1 MANGFYGSLSKL
13 QKINFQFDRV
23 FPNRATMDA
32 EAGSTGLDL
41 EGNKQDFVLNGRYV
55 LVDYNEG
62 DTVDIT
68 LKLGYKQDGNIYA
81 GFNVP
86 FPQSSINIGDNIIVI
101 GEFDNEGNYEKYA
114 DEEIWTYTAENT
126 FEQKTQWNTDIS
138 NSDTSTYEHNLI
150 IDNSA
155 YPNAGRGWDS
165 TVWQKTYQNGKSTYI
180 MIAELNAL
188 SPTLAI
194 APDPPGQDGI
204 PSSPYFSDS
213 TPNFYRL
220 HIGSQ
225 WGLRLRGAQ
234 QYASSA
240 YLSEEKRNIP
250 FTSDID
256 NYILPSDVS
265 GSIYLKDRE
274 LKDKPLAIYYNK
286 KGFNKFLGASNGYAD
301 LDSKIEYYKA
311 RENQLTPEEEAIYR
325 VYKNTQGYIEKIDP
339 DTENKIEN
347 KNFISLTPTG
357 ISGKIYSNVDRDG
370 GSNAAPDMQELSI
383 MLPSLGET
391 ISQMWDIIYGE
402 SKSVDANG
410 YRMYYNNPENISPE
424 WITDNF
430 SSDTNKFR
438 NTDIYWNS
446 TNGIRLNQRDGYN
459 AEALSTLAGTL
470 NSTHDIMGMI
480 IRDYKEYEDADI
492 EDINVNRWD
501 PTKIYYVNGEYYIK
515 NKTYE
520 WTPYEEGDSR
530 PLYNEIL
537 PSQMVGVGYHA
548 TKTIIKDNGTE
559 EIVEVPLYRL
569 SSEEFPIILDNNV
582 SENLESYKTEF
593 MEGSGYDNYIQV
605 KDVSDIIEGAIYGT
619 LDVEKATEEAQT
631 PILENNDG
639 EKIYYYYQDNWNDG
653 IKRYTLE
660 NPDSGGSP
668 TWSKGIYY
676 TFTKREIDE
685 AELTD
690 TYFYMP
696 NYFYVENIKT
706 GEIHLA
712 LEATLDEIYGNNT
725 TEKDWRFYRKKY
737 NQIAPGGGS
746 GNKTIQPIYAK
757 DANGNYIYE
766 LSYIDINRLS
776 EYNVSYRYNNV
787 NNTLI
792 IAKSF
797 DGDTPVNLVDSIKS
811 EYLNGIGT
819 IVFENDELKGYYSK
833 YYKATDGQYYLP
845 LDFAIND
852 GLIYE
857 EDENENYIP
866 SYKIAS
872 YKVVDA
878 NVLTGEGQVKVIRF
892 QENTYF
898 YKRDNTF
905 ILEEKNNLRWID
917 DVGGDPFVPGNSNGE
932 NSPYYKLTF
941 NVDNRKQ
948 VYPVGGGYFK
958 TERGDYIRYFAPHIP
973 DPELMTDENED
984 NDFYFVTFTEL
995 QGDYRAFAENVY
1007 YTTDQLTTKATIYDP
1022 EATYYER
1029 IGNIVG
1035 ESEPKWSNGMQWNT
1049 DSVPDDVTL
1058 GYITPTWK
1066 AKKLDGL
1073 NKNMTTIYGL
1083 IVQLYNK
1090 LNAGNEYNR
1099 DSNTIQGIINQA
1111 SDLIVNLE
1119 NLGYS
1124 FNTIKFENA
1133 NGETT
1138 GELIANSNRTATIV
1152 SDSTLVPVSI
1162 ESGKIKISDSKLKIT
1177 TDNNIVY
1184 TDIGNLNNTNNAQ
1197 IIAYSSGQTPTIQKK
1212 TNNLLFNAGDIS
1224 LNSDNLNVSS
1234 NAVFASRPKVNLEPL
1249 ITSDAMNELKLK
1261 WTNAQDNKALTFFDD
1276 GREILKIQQE
1286 VDPSA
1291 VEGGGTPAGSST
1303 VTADDVQLLNSIN
1316 KQFTVRANTL
1326 GTFSHETTQIQGM
1339 TTNGTDKLYI
1349 CGTNGDDTQVIVY
1362 EVNVNDITRVSAH
1375 SLVFEDTG
1383 NPVYGHPN
1391 CADYCEGKLYITG
1404 CVDTLVDNKTT
1415 YHNLLIVTPSSANAW
1430 TAKLVSLNGDSWWS
1444 AAMLKAYNGKY
1455 VLAGHQADSGNL
1467 ELFATI
1473 YGTSRTREQV
1483 IAFESEAD
1491 ANKEIY
1497 THMGEPLG
1505 FNKFKPWRTIQMGA
1519 FSCDPAGMCQYKNY
1533 ILIGD
1538 AHLNGALARNAV
1550 RCFTSEG
1557 ELKSVIYLP
1566 AMGDNELEDICVIN
1580 STLYIVDISGNLYSA
1595 NINSAIYAKYNSDMF
1610 SNNTAPGM
1618 QYCYVNENG
1627 SEHYTN
1633 YGTASNPIWIMDRFR
1648 LNPWFFPSKHCITDG
1663 SFSINTGGGNLIL
1676 KPMYFNGG
1684 NYKGQIVFCGT
1695 GKCGTALVS
1704 YWIPYTRVS
1713 DDNEY
1718 IYKLGDT
1725 FNVTAHWNNQSYVY
1739 NTPQD
1744 AATNGYLGL
1753 WNYVCSL
1760 ISEPSPYCWDL
1771 AETIEL

>member
-32 EAGSTGLDL
+32 EAGNTGLDL

-101 GEFDNEGNYEKYA
+101 GEFDNEGNYEKYT

-126 FEQKTQWNTDIS
+126 FEQKTQWNIDIS

-150 IDNSA
+150 IDNSI

-180 MIAELNAL
+180 MVAELNAL

-225 WGLRLRGAQ
+225 WGLRLKGAEP
-234 QYASSA
+234 YIGKKKLEDENRTINFSS
-240 YLSEEKRNIP
+240 S
-250 FTSDID
+250 TD
-256 NYILPSDVS
+256 NYLLPSDVS
-265 GSIYLKDRE
+265 GKLYLKDY
-274 LKDKPLAIYYNK
+274 DSVSDNYPLAVYYNK
-286 KGFNKFLGASNGYAD
+286 KGFNKFTSSSDGYEPISAQ
-301 LDSKIEYYKA
+301 IEALRGRSEHRALFEQYQNTLEYLN
-311 RENQLTPEEEAIYR
+311 NQGRDFVA
-325 VYKNTQGYIEKIDP
+325 
-339 DTENKIEN
+339 
-347 KNFISLTPTG
+347 LTPTG
-357 ISGKIYSNVDRDG
+357 QSGKVYQNVDNDGSSNV
-370 GSNAAPDMQELSI
+370 APDMQELSI
-383 MLPSLGET
+383 MLPSLGEA
-391 ISQMWDIIYGE
+391 ISQMWDIVYGDNQE
-402 SKSVDANG
+402 FDAKG
-410 YRMYYNNPENISPE
+410 FHLYYNNPDNAEPE
-424 WITDNF
+424 HIIDNF
-430 SSDTNKFR
+430 SSDTNKIR
-438 NTDIYWNS
+438 NTDMYWNS
-446 TNGIRLNQRDGYN
+446 TNGPRLNQEIGYN
-459 AEALSTLAGTL
+459 AKALSTLAGTL
-470 NSTHDIMGMI
+470 NSAHDLMGMI
-480 IRDYKEYEDADI
+480 IRDYKEYDDADI
-492 EDINVNRWD
+492 ETVNVDEWD

-515 NKTYE
+515 SKDYLWDEYDENDTEK
-520 WTPYEEGDSR
+520 
-530 PLYNEIL
+530 PLYNTITPE
-537 PSQMVGVGYHA
+537 QMIGVGYNHI
-548 TKTIIKDNGTE
+548 TDDENNVLPI
-559 EIVEVPLYRL
+559 YRRT
-569 SSEEFPIILDNNV
+569 SEEYPNISDIDV
-582 SENLESYKTEF
+582 SENIGTYADQMNRGDYS
-593 MEGSGYDNYIQV
+593 NYIKV
-605 KDVSDIIEGAIYGT
+605 KDPSDIIEGAIYGT
-619 LDVEKATEEAQT
+619 LKVEEATPTASAPATENEDHQ
-631 PILENNDG
+631 
-639 EKIYYYYQDNWNDG
+639 KIYYYYYNNEG
-653 IKRYTLE
+653 GTKTYRLE
-660 NPDSGGSP
+660 NPDSGRTP
-668 TWSKGIYY
+668 TWDKGIYY
-676 TFTKREIDE
+676 TFTANEISE
-685 AELTD
+685 AFMTN
-690 TYFYMP
+690 TYFYIP
-696 NYFYVENIKT
+696 DFFYAENLKT

-712 LEATLDEIYGNNT
+712 LEASLDELYGDNT
-725 TEKDWRFYRKKY
+725 KAKDWRFYLKNASDTTIRP
-737 NQIAPGGGS
+737 PGP
-746 GNKTIQPIYAK
+746 NDPKTLEPIYKK
-757 DANGNYIYE
+757 DSNGNNIYTLQYVE
-766 LSYIDINRLS
+766 LASIQANHNLQ
-776 EYNVSYRYNNV
+776 YRYNTTSQ
-787 NNTLI
+787 TLQ
-792 IAKSF
+792 IAESF
-797 DGDTPVNLVDSIKS
+797 DSNDTPTNLVDTIRN
-811 EYLNGIGT
+811 EFVNGIGLL
-819 IVFENDELKGYYSK
+819 VFDETTNEIIGYYSK
-833 YYKATDGQYYLP
+833 SYKATDGNYYLP
-845 LDFAIND
+845 LTFYSVE
-852 GLIYE
+852 GLVYDEDDNEQPIPEYE
-857 EDENENYIP
+857 
-866 SYKIAS
+866 IAS
-872 YKVVDA
+872 WKLVPTGYS
-878 NVLTGEGQVKVIRF
+878 LTGRPVSVVKF
-892 QENTYF
+892 EENTYF
-898 YKRDNTF
+898 YHSLNSTDQDTF
-905 ILEEKNNLRWID
+905 YLEESKNLRID
-917 DVGGDPFVPGNSNGE
+917 PTTHEPVGGGQNKGN
-932 NSPYYKLTF
+932 YYKLVF
-941 NVDNRKQ
+941 NANNRKQ
-948 VYPVGGGYFK
+948 VYPLGGGYYK
-958 TERGDYIRYFAPHIP
+958 TERGDYKRYFAPHLI
-973 DPELMTDENED
+973 DPNSPKTLYVVSEFNEI
-984 NDFYFVTFTEL
+984 ND
-995 QGDYRAFAENVY
+995 GDYRAFAENVY
-1007 YTTDQLTTKATIYDP
+1007 YTNDQLTTKATSYDP
-1022 EATYYER
+1022 SATYYER

-1035 ESEPKWSNGMQWNT
+1035 DSEPLWPNGMQW
-1049 DSVPDDVTL
+1049 DKDDVPDNITL
-1058 GYITPTWK
+1058 GHITQVWK
-1066 AKKLDGL
+1066 PKKLEGL
-1073 NKNMTTIYGL
+1073 SENITTLHGL
-1083 IVQLYNK
+1083 ILQLYNK
-1090 LNAGNEYNR
+1090 LNAGSEYSR
-1099 DSNTIQGIINQA
+1099 DGNTIQGIINQ
-1111 SDLIVNLE
+1111 SKDVLMNLE

-1124 FNTIKFENA
+1124 FGIVKLENNSGA
-1133 NGETT
+1133 SLGDD
-1138 GELIANSNRTATIV
+1138 LIANSNRTATII

-1162 ESGKIKISDSKLKIT
+1162 EGGKIKFSDSKLKIT
-1177 TDNNIVY
+1177 TNNNIVY

-1291 VEGGGTPAGSST
+1291 VEGGGTSAGSST

-1316 KQFTVRANTL
+1316 KQFTVHANTL

-1349 CGTNGDDTQVIVY
+1349 CGTSGDDTQVIIY
-1362 EVNVNDITRVSAH
+1362 EVNANDITRVSAH
-1375 SLVFEDTG
+1375 PLVFGDTG

-1415 YHNLLIVTPSSANAW
+1415 YHNLLIVTPSNATTW
-1430 TAKLVSLNGDSWWS
+1430 SAKLVSLNGDSWWS

-1483 IAFESEAD
+1483 IAAESEAD

-1633 YGTASNPIWIMDRFR
+1633 YGTASNPIWVMDRFR

-1684 NYKGQIVFCGT
+1684 NYKGQIIFCGT
-1695 GKCGTALVS
+1695 GKSGSALVS
-1704 YWIPYTRVS
+1704 YWIPYTRVF

-1725 FNVTAHWNNQSYVY
+1725 FNVTAHWNNQSYIY